1 MTHQSGASIEYSPVE
16 ALKRVCEKHHIVYI
30 GGQTILLSIVHIDK
44 QILLATVL
52 SVMSTVHS
60 VPIISRSERPYYS
73 AVHSYIAH
81 LFQHSKSDSTR
92 STTMRTLSQFPM
104 QSPGW

>member
-44 QILLATVL
+44 QILLAIVL
-52 SVMSTVHS
+52 SVMSRVHS
-60 VPIISRSERPYYS
+60 VPIISLGERLYYS

>member
-16 ALKRVCEKHHIVYI
+16 ALKRVCEKQHIVYI

-44 QILLATVL
+44 QILLAIVL

-60 VPIISRSERPYYS
+60 VPIISLGERLYYL
-73 AVHSYIAH
+73 AVHSYTFFNI
-81 LFQHSKSDSTR
+81 LIRIQ
-92 STTMRTLSQFPM
+92 
-104 QSPGW
+104 PGQRP

>member
-16 ALKRVCEKHHIVYI
+16 ALKRVCEKQHTVYI

-44 QILLATVL
+44 QTLLAIVL

-60 VPIISRSERPYYS
+60 VPIISLGERLYYL
-73 AVHSYIAH
+73 AVHSYTF
-81 LFQHSKSDSTR
+81 FQHSNSDSTR
-92 STTMRTLSQFPM
+92 SMTMRTLSQFPM

>member
-16 ALKRVCEKHHIVYI
+16 ALKRVCEKQHIVYI

-44 QILLATVL
+44 QTLLATVL

-60 VPIISRSERPYYS
+60 VPIISLGERLYYL
-73 AVHSYIAH
+73 AVLSYTFFNI
-81 LFQHSKSDSTR
+81 LIRIQ
-92 STTMRTLSQFPM
+92 
-104 QSPGW
+104 PGQRP